1 MSASLSSSRT
11 GRSIFSTG
19 SLVWFSPRDDCRLQV
34 VDRFTL
40 DPRTEVCLAQVRDV
54 WEGTGQPGRQLVF
67 TQVYYPHP
75 PWPPRPDTNNPG
87 AKANYRGGDLEAS
100 AGASGITVL
109 RDDVEASVLR
119 LQLDPGRAEWVVF
132 NPGDSSPPSIRP
144 RFCLR
149 QKTRGLRRVGGQKPR
164 LGKNRKI
171 TNADTSA
178 AVQVNAGTPEWF

>member
-1 MSASLSSSRT
+1 
-11 GRSIFSTG
+11 
-19 SLVWFSPRDDCRLQV
+19 V

-132 NPGDSSPPSIRP
+132 NPGDSSSPSIRQ
-144 RFCLR
+144 R
-149 QKTRGLRRVGGQKPR
+149 LRRVGGQKPR

-171 TNADTSA
+171 TNADTSV
-178 AVQVNAGTPEWF
+178 AVQVNAGTPERS

>member
-1 MSASLSSSRT
+1 M
-11 GRSIFSTG
+11 
-19 SLVWFSPRDDCRLQV
+19 

-40 DPRTEVCLAQVRDV
+40 DPRTEVCPAQVRDV

-132 NPGDSSPPSIRP
+132 NPGGSRLSLDSLDTDATYGYIDRT
-144 RFCLR
+144 
-149 QKTRGLRRVGGQKPR
+149 KDTMRG
-164 LGKNRKI
+164 
-171 TNADTSA
+171 SA
-178 AVQVNAGTPEWF
+178 GR